1 MRLGSNA
8 KVDLLKSVP
17 LFAGCTKS
25 ELKQLASST
34 DEVDLR
40 EGYVL
45 MREGRPGREFFVMI
59 DGNVRV
65 TANDKKIA
73 DLSGGDWFGEIALLT
88 KVPRTATITA
98 TSDVRALVLTDRSFR
113 RVVETMPS
121 IALKVLASV
130 GDRLAADAQQNARS

>member
-1 MRLGSNA
+1 VRLGSNA

-65 TANDKKIA
+65 TANDKKVA

>member
-45 MREGRPGREFFVMI
+45 MREGRPGREFLVLI
-59 DGNVRV
+59 DGDVRV
-65 TANDKKIA
+65 SVGDKKVA

-98 TSDVRALVLTDRSFR
+98 SSDVRALVLTDRSFR

-121 IALKVLASV
+121 IALKVLSCV
-130 GDRLAADAQQNARS
+130 SDRLTHDAHS

>member
-1 MRLGSNA
+1 VRLGSNA

-130 GDRLAADAQQNARS
+130 GDRLAADAQQNARG